1 MLRMMKFA
9 LRHKGC
15 LGVLALGA
23 LAGLAAFAH
32 AIDLDEGKK
41 KHLKK
46 QLAEAREMPLRILT

>member
-1 MLRMMKFA
+1 MMKFA

-15 LGVLALGA
+15 LGVLALGT